1 MSDPSSLIQAFEET
15 DQALAVLEAQA
26 REGCLPPVGET
37 VEHCIALVKGLIVAY
52 LRDEGCK
59 PVPPDGADLLE
70 VWKVLVKGEP
80 FWNTIR
86 DNLRELVYYRNCLAV
101 GREDALPA
109 VPEKM
114 AVRTARHLYLF
125 IKTRCIR
132 EGRIAA

>member
-1 MSDPSSLIQAFEET
+1 MSASSPLTQAFEET
-15 DQALAVLEAQA
+15 ERALVVLETAAQ
-26 REGCLPPVGET
+26 EGRLPPVGQT
-37 VEHCIALVKGLIVAY
+37 VERCIALVRGLIVAY
-52 LRDEGCK
+52 LRDEGRK
-59 PVPPDGADLLE
+59 PLPPDEADLLE

-86 DNLRELVYYRNCLAV
+86 DNLRELIYYRNCLAL

-109 VPEKM
+109 MPEKM
-114 AVRTARHLYLF
+114 AVRIARHLYLF